1 MRVDDYMRS
10 KIFEI
15 TWRNLEIQF
24 DDSVEDYR
32 FMTSWRF
39 GNMEQRLDAV
49 DTMIGWRCP
58 GQDLKQQG

>member
-32 FMTSWRF
+32 LEIWQHGAKVGCRGHNDWLEMSRTRF
-39 GNMEQRLDAV
+39 ETAGLVN
-49 DTMIGWRCP
+49 
-58 GQDLKQQG
+58 